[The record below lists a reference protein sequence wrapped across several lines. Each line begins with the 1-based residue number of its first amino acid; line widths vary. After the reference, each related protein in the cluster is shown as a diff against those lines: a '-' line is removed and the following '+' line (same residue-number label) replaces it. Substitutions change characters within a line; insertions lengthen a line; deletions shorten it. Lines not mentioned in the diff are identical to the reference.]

1 MEECTFVGRDCVD
14 EVDCHSLRWYSE
26 RAVARVASAGLA
38 GSAGSVGS
46 AGRSAALGKT
56 GREIVVVVEA
66 ARKGYVRWRVA
77 SVGGRLERVV
87 AAALVSSRAAEAE
100 TWRCLR
106 RRKERRF
113 CHS

>member
-1 MEECTFVGRDCVD
+1 VEECTFVGRDCVD

-38 GSAGSVGS
+38 GS